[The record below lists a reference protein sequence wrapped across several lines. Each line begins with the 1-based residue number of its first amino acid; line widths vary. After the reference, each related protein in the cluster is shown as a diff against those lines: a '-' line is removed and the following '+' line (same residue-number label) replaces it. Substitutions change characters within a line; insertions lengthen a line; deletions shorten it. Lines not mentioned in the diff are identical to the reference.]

1 MGKFYLGCDVS
12 KGYADFV
19 IIDQAKRVVESNF
32 QLDDTIAGHQ
42 LLEQILKAFFEK
54 KPDAMLFAAVES
66 TGGYENNWL
75 HAFQRIGTRFAI
87 QATRLNPVGVHHD
100 KQAAMK
106 RNSTD
111 KISALAI
118 AEYQINHAEAIR
130 YNEADSYQSMRKLY
144 SSYRMLLKVRTQLL
158 NQLESWVYSGNTELV
173 QYRKDNTPKWL
184 LHLLS
189 QYPTAPLLAQAQAE
203 QVAKIPYL
211 GADRA
216 QKLVAEAQTSVAS
229 VTDLPAQIMIKT
241 LADQILQLDEAI
253 KATQQQAQSFVQF
266 REIALISS
274 IDSIGPISAIGLFI
288 EMGGCVGVF
297 KNAKKLSAY
306 WGLHPVLK
314 ESGDGSYK
322 PRMSKAGRKWP
333 RAILFM
339 AVLNGIRAKNFIYAI
354 YLRELQK
361 GKAKRS
367 AIGICMNKLARIIY
381 GVLKNDTVFDAEID
395 NHHRLRSA
403 PKKLRSNVLD
413 SRRFQKQD
421 DQAPISRKQSQK
433 RKGREQSQSEPVA
446 ISEIKS
452 SPLHGYA

>member
-19 IIDQAKRVVESNF
+19 IIDQAKQVVESNF
-32 QLDDTIAGHQ
+32 QLDDTRAGHQ
-42 LLEQILKAFFEK
+42 LLEQIVKAFFEK
-54 KPDAMLFAAVES
+54 RPDAMLFAAVES

-75 HAFQRIGTRFAI
+75 RGFHRIGTRFAL
-87 QATRLNPVGVHHD
+87 QATRLNPIGVHHD
-100 KQAAMK
+100 KQATLK

-118 AEYQINHAEAIR
+118 AEYQINHANAIR
-130 YNEADSYQSMRKLY
+130 YDEANAYQSMRKLY
-144 SSYRMLLKVRTQLL
+144 NSYRMLLKVRTQLL

-173 QYRKDNTPKWL
+173 QYRKDNTPQWL

-189 QYPTAPLLAQAQAE
+189 QYPTAPQLAQAQPE

-211 GADRA
+211 GAVRA
-216 QKLVAEAQTSVAS
+216 QKLVKEAQTSVAS
-229 VTDLPAQIMIKT
+229 VTDLPAQTMIRM
-241 LADQILQLDEAI
+241 LAEQILQLDSAI
-253 KATQQQAQSFVQF
+253 KATQQQAQSFVQV
-266 REIALISS
+266 REVELISS

-288 EMGGCVGVF
+288 ELGGCVGAF

-333 RAILFM
+333 RAILYM
-339 AVLNGIRAKNFIYAI
+339 VVLNGIKSKNFIHSI
-354 YLRELQK
+354 YQRELQK

-367 AIGICMNKLARIIY
+367 AIGVCMNKLARIIY
-381 GVLKNDTVFDAEID
+381 GVLKNDALFDVEID
-395 NHHRLRSA
+395 KHHRSRSM
-403 PKKLRSNVLD
+403 PKKTPQAKSQDV
-413 SRRFQKQD
+413 RRFQNEDQ
-421 DQAPISRKQSQK
+421 QAPISRKQSKK

-446 ISEIKS
+446 ISEIES
-452 SPLHGYA
+452 SPL